1 MLKLTKEHR
10 QPRKA
15 AKPKQPPPP
24 SPPPPPI
31 VAPRQ
36 PVIRRQM
43 GMEVLDQEGGVSQ
56 EIPRPFYPGFL
67 SALPG
72 LQQNNDLK
80 KELVPIYKILEE
92 SVRVSLCPS
101 FKHTPPT
108 HACLLFLFLLSSTWK
123 LLNLSFVYYSL
134 PVRSLCCVF
143 RLYLSPC
150 FSSVMVLSITSCL
163 FSFFTIKLLT
173 WESRQVFYWICLL
186 SPRLLLVQTSWYK
199 HSTLWHSH
207 MWNPSWVFSAE
218 FEGRF
223 FVGSGWVW
231 GRVVCVNGQEKL
243 GEKLQKQEEEEL
255 RKVKQL
261 AQELQEKQFWCVCSP
276 SLWIMCSFFEPCGH
290 CTNAV
295 GVCHG
300 QECGS
305 VLRVI

>member
-15 AKPKQPPPP
+15 AKPKQ
-24 SPPPPPI
+24 PPPPPI

-150 FSSVMVLSITSCL
+150 FSPLVSLLWWSSVSHHVCSLFLPLSCWHGSHVKSSIGYVYCHQGCFWYKPPGTNIL
-163 FSFFTIKLLT
+163 HYGIH
-173 WESRQVFYWICLL
+173 ICEIRHEYFLL
-186 SPRLLLVQTSWYK
+186 SLKEGFLLALV
-199 HSTLWHSH
+199 
-207 MWNPSWVFSAE
+207 E
-218 FEGRF
+218 FEEGLYAWMGR
-223 FVGSGWVW
+223 
-231 GRVVCVNGQEKL
+231 RN
-243 GEKLQKQEEEEL
+243 
-255 RKVKQL
+255 
-261 AQELQEKQFWCVCSP
+261 
-276 SLWIMCSFFEPCGH
+276 
-290 CTNAV
+290 
-295 GVCHG
+295 
-300 QECGS
+300 
-305 VLRVI
+305 

>member
-1 MLKLTKEHR
+1 MAQINDPFALQVTPELMLKLTKEHR

-92 SVRVSLCPS
+92 S
-101 FKHTPPT
+101 
-108 HACLLFLFLLSSTWK
+108 
-123 LLNLSFVYYSL
+123 
-134 PVRSLCCVF
+134 
-143 RLYLSPC
+143 
-150 FSSVMVLSITSCL
+150 
-163 FSFFTIKLLT
+163 
-173 WESRQVFYWICLL
+173 
-186 SPRLLLVQTSWYK
+186 
-199 HSTLWHSH
+199 
-207 MWNPSWVFSAE
+207 
-218 FEGRF
+218 
-223 FVGSGWVW
+223 
-231 GRVVCVNGQEKL
+231 EKL

-261 AQELQEKQFWCVCSP
+261 AQELQEKQFCAP
-276 SLWIMCSFFEPCGH
+276 SQPVP
-290 CTNAV
+290 CTNEKEACIQCYRENSKSLLSQV
-295 GVCHG
+295 A
-300 QECGS
+300 S
-305 VLRVI
+305 S